1 VAVGESV
8 LLGAGGEVQRVLG
21 PGTLVDAA
29 IGRQPDDVLDALQ
42 AERDAHHLDGIDVLV
57 VQMGSNGLIR
67 PKDLDRLAG
76 LVAGIPRVIA
86 VNVSVP
92 RPWQDP
98 NNAVLHDALARFP
111 WLRVADWHALAAQH
125 PEWFGSDGVHTNR
138 TGAREYANLV
148 GTTLVAG

>member
-1 VAVGESV
+1 VGESV

-29 IGRQPDDVLDALQ
+29 VGRQPDDVLAALQ
-42 AERDAHHLDGIDVLV
+42 AERDNGHLEGIEVLV
-57 VQMGSNGLIR
+57 VQMGSNGLIKPR
-67 PKDLDRLAG
+67 HLDRLAG

-98 NNAVLHDALARFP
+98 NNAALADAAARFP
-111 WLRVADWHALAAQH
+111 WLRIADWHALAAQH

-138 TGAREYANLV
+138 EGAKQYA
-148 GTTLVAG
+148 GLVATTVAAP

>member
-1 VAVGESV
+1 M
-8 LLGAGGEVQRVLG
+8 GAGGQVQRVLG

-42 AERDAHHLDGIDVLV
+42 AERDAGHLQGIDLLV

-67 PKDLDRLAG
+67 PKHLDRLAG
-76 LVAGIPRVIA
+76 LVAGVPKVIA

-98 NNAVLHDALARFP
+98 NNATLQGAAGRFP
-111 WLRVADWHALAAQH
+111 WLRIADWHGLAAQH

-138 TGAREYANLV
+138 TGAREYANLI
-148 GTTLVAG
+148 GRTVAAP

>member
-29 IGRQPDDVLDALQ
+29 IGRQPDDVLNALQ
-42 AERDAHHLDGIDVLV
+42 AQRDAGHLDGIELLV
-57 VQMGSNGLIR
+57 VQMGSNGAIR
-67 PKDLDRLAG
+67 PKHLDRLAA

-98 NNAVLHDALARFP
+98 NNAALGGAATRFP
-111 WLRVADWHALAAQH
+111 WLRIADWHALAAQH

-138 TGAREYANLV
+138 EGAKQYANLI
-148 GTTLVAG
+148 GTVVAGP